1 MSKGGSRIFL
11 FTIVRISKRNAFE
24 ISKGF
29 FPQFSLG
36 FQKGFLKFPSNSDSK
51 GGSLALLFKLIKMF
65 NGILEVSLQ
74 FL

>member
-1 MSKGGSRIFL
+1 MCLQVREDSLRDPKGVSAIYLRFPRGIPS
-11 FTIVRISKRNAFE
+11 ISLR
-24 ISKGF
+24 
-29 FPQFSLG
+29 